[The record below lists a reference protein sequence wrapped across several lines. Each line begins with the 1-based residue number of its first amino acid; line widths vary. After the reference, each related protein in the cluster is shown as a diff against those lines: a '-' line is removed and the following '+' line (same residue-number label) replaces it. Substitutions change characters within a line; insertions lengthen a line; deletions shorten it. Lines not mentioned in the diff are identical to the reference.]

1 MSGMF
6 CVRWLLPVVLFWLAA
21 CAPLRP
27 GEARIPDGAWIS
39 HRAVLIGKSDHDTV
53 GTISLYQS
61 EEYPVIVFEPNF
73 RVTGASAVPDM
84 PDMVVALGTDG
95 YRPDTALGALLRPSG
110 RQAYAV
116 PRAFDMH
123 RYNEIWLWSPSAD
136 EPVGIA
142 RLTPL

>member
-1 MSGMF
+1 MSG
-6 CVRWLLPVVLFWLAA
+6 VLRVPWLLPILLFGLSA
-21 CAPLRP
+21 CSSPRP
-27 GEARIPDGAWIS
+27 GEARIPDDAWIS

-61 EEYPVIVFEPNF
+61 DEYPVVVFEPNF
-73 RVTGASAVPDM
+73 RMTGRPDT
-84 PDMVVALGTDG
+84 VVALGTNG
-95 YRPDTALGALLRPSG
+95 YRPDTSLGALLRPAG

-116 PRAFDMH
+116 PRGFDM
-123 RYNEIWLWSPSAD
+123 RGYNEVWLWSPSAG

>member
-1 MSGMF
+1 MWRLYR
-6 CVRWLLPVVLFWLAA
+6 VRWLLLPVLFWIAA

-61 EEYPVIVFEPNF
+61 EEYPVVVFEPNF
-73 RVTGASAVPDM
+73 RVTGAS
-84 PDMVVALGTDG
+84 DMVVALGTDG

-116 PRAFDMH
+116 PPGFDMR
-123 RYNEIWLWSPSAD
+123 RYNEVWLWSPSAD
-136 EPVGIA
+136 MPVGIA

>member
-1 MSGMF
+1 MCGLF
-6 CVRWLLPVVLFWLAA
+6 RVRWLLALALVWLAA
-21 CAPLRP
+21 CAPVRP

-53 GTISLYQS
+53 GTVSLYQS
-61 EEYPVIVFEPNF
+61 EEYPVVVFEPNF
-73 RVTGASAVPDM
+73 RVAGAA
-84 PDMVVALGTDG
+84 DMVVALGIDG

-116 PRAFDMH
+116 PHAFDMQ
-123 RYNEIWLWSPSAD
+123 RYNEVWLWSPSAGK
-136 EPVGIA
+136 PVGIA

>member
-1 MSGMF
+1 MF
-6 CVRWLLPVVLFWLAA
+6 GLFRVRWLLTLVLVWLAA
-21 CAPLRP
+21 CAPMRP

-61 EEYPVIVFEPNF
+61 KEYPVVVFEPNF
-73 RVTGASAVPDM
+73 RVSSVS
-84 PDMVVALGTDG
+84 DMVVALGTDG

-116 PRAFDMH
+116 PPGFDIR

-136 EPVGIA
+136 QPVGIA

>member
-1 MSGMF
+1 MYGLF
-6 CVRWLLPVVLFWLAA
+6 RVRWLLPLVLFWLAA

-53 GTISLYQS
+53 GTVSLYQS
-61 EEYPVIVFEPNF
+61 EEYPVVVFEPNF
-73 RVTGASAVPDM
+73 RVAGA

-95 YRPDTALGALLRPSG
+95 YLPGTALGALLRPSG

-116 PRAFDMH
+116 PRGFDMR
-123 RYNEIWLWSPSAD
+123 RYNEIWLWSRGAD
-136 EPVGIA
+136 KPVGIA

>member
-1 MSGMF
+1 MSGLLR
-6 CVRWLLPVVLFWLAA
+6 VRWLLPLLLVLLVGG
-21 CAPLRP
+21 CGPRP
-27 GEARIPDGAWIS
+27 GEARIPEGAWIS

-61 EEYPVIVFEPNF
+61 DEYPVVVFEPNF
-73 RVTGASAVPDM
+73 RITGAPDT
-84 PDMVVALGTDG
+84 VVALGTDG
-95 YRPDTALGALLRPSG
+95 YQSDTALGALLRPSG

-116 PRAFDMH
+116 PRGFDMR

-136 EPVGIA
+136 KPVGIA